1 MIKRGPLSPL
11 LLLLHLLKHFTTLS
25 LPSLDMDPY
34 EHASSGWIPNDD
46 QLNDVDE
53 LEKLEQDL
61 MPQPDDYYG
70 ILNIS
75 KTVRT
80 FFRPKAA
87 LTTN

>member
-1 MIKRGPLSPL
+1 MTANDLTRPSFTSSSPSQTFYSL
-11 LLLLHLLKHFTTLS
+11 P

-34 EHASSGWIPNDD
+34 EQASSGWIPNDD

-80 FFRPKAA
+80 
-87 LTTN
+87 TS